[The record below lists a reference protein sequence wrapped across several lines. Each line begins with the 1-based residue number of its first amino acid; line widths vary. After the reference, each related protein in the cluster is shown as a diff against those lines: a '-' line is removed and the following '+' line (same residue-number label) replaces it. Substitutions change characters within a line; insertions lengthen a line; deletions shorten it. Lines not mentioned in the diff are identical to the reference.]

1 MSSTPDAVAANAAAA
16 PQPKYRPVNV
26 GEPATHLLKGDK
38 YVTPEG
44 SEVATHVL
52 DTTTGGRRSHRSS
65 RRGGSRASKRGGSR
79 ASKRGGRRSNKRG
92 GKRASRRGGSRA
104 SRR

>member
-1 MSSTPDAVAANAAAA
+1 MSSTAAAA
-16 PQPKYRPVNV
+16 PADAAATEVKYR
-26 GEPATHLLKGDK
+26 EATSAETATHLLKDGK
-38 YVTPEG
+38 YVAPEG
-44 SEVATHVL
+44 NEVATHVV
-52 DTTTGGRRSHRSS
+52 DTTGGRRSPRSS

-79 ASKRGGRRSNKRG
+79 ASKRGGRRSSKRG